1 MNQLLQNRYNELGR
15 EEVFQLR
22 HRLADSPRALLLLD
36 LLEKKRDKKIN
47 LIDAVAFIYK
57 GETESFET
65 LRNRFFKLR
74 KQTIELLN
82 KTDETTSSN
91 GIVLLPLEE
100 KLYRCR
106 HLISQNHFQL
116 AKMELRQLIQE
127 CRKQNVF
134 EILPEALSQMIYCN
148 MAMNVLKENERLI
161 VELTDASKLLDDLR
175 HAQAISRKVYMLVLA
190 RQYAK
195 VSVMLRQMRRLAIVR
210 AGFPRFRIFYHF
222 TVVGYTIG
230 VPAFSNKAHARHLT
244 SVKRLLEKNPGMPSG
259 YYEPNGTAI
268 MQFYLL
274 MAEGTHLY
282 MKGDIAGA
290 YNNFKDSWEI
300 MERTPNLR
308 IRKSESF
315 FSNRIAIEVATG
327 RYREALKSAEDL
339 IDFQKEQRQEEK
351 RLKGFADMAMIYTYS
366 WPVLKCPNP
375 DFLIN
380 QLKTYITL
388 LKRNDS
394 PILSDGLSTQAIFH
408 FFCGDFKTTKKVMSH
423 KEAQDVFHRMDL
435 KIYLEILALSPAS
448 SYEKISEIKKELDRL
463 LHEAVSADRVF
474 SMRRAMMMVKCL
486 EEIIKGNKKK

>member
-15 EEVFQLR
+15 EEIFQLR

-47 LIDAVAFIYK
+47 LIDAVEFIYK
-57 GETESFET
+57 DEKENFET

-74 KQTIELLN
+74 KQTIELFS
-82 KTDETTSSN
+82 KTGETTSSN

-116 AKMELRQLIQE
+116 AKVELRQLIQE
-127 CRKQNVF
+127 CRKLNIF

-148 MAMNVLKENERLI
+148 MAMNALKENERFI
-161 VELTDASKLLDDLR
+161 NELTDASELLNDLR
-175 HAQAISRKVYMLVLA
+175 HLQALSRKVYILVLS
-190 RQYAK
+190 RQYSK
-195 VSVMLRQMRRLAIVR
+195 VSVVLRQMRRLAITR
-210 AGFPRFRIFYHF
+210 AAFPRFRMFYHF
-222 TVVGYTIG
+222 TVVGYTVG

-244 SVKRLLEKNPGMPSG
+244 SVKRLLEKNPGMPVG

-274 MAEGTHLY
+274 MADGTHLY

-290 YNNFKDSWEI
+290 YNLFKDSWEI

-308 IRKSESF
+308 SRKSESF

-327 RYREALKSAEDL
+327 RYREALKTAEDL

-351 RLKGFADMAMIYTYS
+351 RLKGFAEMAMVYTYA

-375 DFLIN
+375 EFLMN
-380 QLKTYITL
+380 QLKTYVTL

-394 PILSDGLSTQAIFH
+394 PILGDGFSTQAIFH
-408 FFCGDFKTTKKVMSH
+408 FFCGDFKTVKKVLAH
-423 KEAQDVFHRMDL
+423 KEAHDIFERMNL
-435 KIYLEILALSPAS
+435 KIYLDILALTPAS
-448 SYEKISEIKKELDRL
+448 SPEKISEIKKELDKQG
-463 LHEAVSADRVF
+463 HEAVSSDRIF
-474 SMRRAMMMVKCL
+474 SFRRAHAMLKCL
-486 EEIIKGNKKK
+486 EEFIKANKKK